1 MLMHIPSSCNIYHP
15 FIVYYI
21 IQFFNIYVAGV
32 HSRIPPHS
40 SSARVLW
47 ISSLKASCTH
57 FPKAIF
63 AILPFKI
70 FWQKKFYGTAQ
81 NRLTPILPTLACLS
95 PTCNF
100 TKIQKVCDFC
110 RYWLKRKNTPYGKAN
125 LAIRCIL
132 IISHFP

>member
-1 MLMHIPSSCNIYHP
+1 MHHNNFVKLNATLIYFGGTLALYTLP
-15 FIVYYI
+15 FPRTI
-21 IQFFNIYVAGV
+21 
-32 HSRIPPHS
+32 
-40 SSARVLW
+40 LW
-47 ISSLKASCTH
+47 ILSLNVTYSY
-57 FPKAIF
+57 FPKSIL

-70 FWQKKFYGTAQ
+70 FSQKFFYGTAQ
-81 NRLTPILPTLACLS
+81 NRLTPILPTLSCLS
-95 PTCNF
+95 STCNF